1 MSRAQKISLLIAL
14 YFAQGLPFGFFTIA
28 LPAML
33 RQSGQS
39 LKTISLVS
47 VLLTLPWLLKFL
59 WAPFIDHRGTRRG
72 WLLTLQLS
80 ALAVATAITQLHVD
94 GNYVLLF
101 AAAFTFNLIAATQ
114 DIATDGLAVR
124 MLDARELGLAN
135 GIQVGA
141 YRVGMMFG
149 GGLVIKIFEL
159 SGRPLAFACMAALLV
174 ATIIPVLMMREPVR
188 AADDARPSAVQL
200 TFGWLRRLLTPGILL
215 LAALIFCYRFG
226 DQLLTT
232 LLVPFLTDR
241 GLGLSGIS
249 ILKGWVGNAMSIV
262 GALLGGWLAFST
274 SRRRALLISGVGQVA
289 SFVLYV
295 VAALGAGGI
304 GLLWVATIAEGVLG
318 TMATVALFALMMD
331 ASDPEHAGTD
341 YTLLACVVLVVG
353 MIANYCG
360 AAIADAFGYAA
371 AFVTGAVLALA
382 GCLALIWVLD
392 RYEVSSRV
400 ALAWRRGSTQ
410 RGYFSGRKR
419 PRPFRQRRQKA

>member
-1 MSRAQKISLLIAL
+1 MSRAQKITLLVAL
-14 YFAQGLPFGFFTIA
+14 YFAQGLPFGFFTIV
-28 LPAML
+28 LPATL
-33 RQSGQS
+33 RQAGLS
-39 LKTISLVS
+39 LKTIGLVS

-59 WAPFIDHRGTRRG
+59 WAPFVDHRGTRRA

-80 ALAVATAITQLHVD
+80 ALIVAAVITQLPLD
-94 GNYVLLF
+94 SSYVLLF
-101 AAAFTFNLIAATQ
+101 AVAFIFNVIAATQ

-149 GGLVIKIFEL
+149 GGLLLKVFDL
-159 SGRPLAFACMAALLV
+159 TDWTVTFAGMAVLIAI
-174 ATIIPVLMMREPVR
+174 TMIPVLAMREPS
-188 AADDARPSAVQL
+188 AASEAPPPTTQL
-200 TFGWLRRLLTPGILL
+200 LFGWLRRLLTPGVLL
-215 LAALIFCYRFG
+215 LAGLIFCYRFG

-249 ILKGWVGNAMSIV
+249 LLKGWVGNAMSII
-262 GALLGGWLAFST
+262 GALLGGWLAFAT

-289 SFVLYV
+289 SFMLYV
-295 VAALGAGGI
+295 AIALGAGGI
-304 GLLWVATIAEGVLG
+304 GLLWVATIAEGLLG

-353 MIANYCG
+353 MIANFCG
-360 AAIADAFGYAA
+360 AAIADAFGYAT
-371 AFVTGAVLALA
+371 AFTTGAVLALL

-392 RYEVSSRV
+392 RNPISPRV
-400 ALAWRRGSTQ
+400 AAAWRGVST
-410 RGYFSGRKR
+410 R
-419 PRPFRQRRQKA
+419 PTATASRTSAAEY

>member
-1 MSRAQKISLLIAL
+1 MSRTRKITLLVAL

-59 WAPFIDHRGTRRG
+59 WAPFIDHRGTRRA
-72 WLLTLQLS
+72 WLLTLQVS
-80 ALAVATAITQLHVD
+80 ALSVAAVITQLQLD

-159 SGRPLAFACMAALLV
+159 KGWSFAFACMAALL
-174 ATIIPVLMMREPVR
+174 ALTIVPVLLMREPPR
-188 AADDARPSAVQL
+188 AADEVRPSVVQL
-200 TFGWLRRLLTPGILL
+200 SFGWLRRLLTRGILL

-232 LLVPFLTDR
+232 LLVPFLIDR
-241 GLGLSGIS
+241 GLGLSGIAL
-249 ILKGWVGNAMSIV
+249 LKGWMGNAMSIV

-289 SFVLYV
+289 SFALYV
-295 VAALGAGGI
+295 AAALGAGGI

-331 ASDPEHAGTD
+331 ASDPQHAGTD
-341 YTLLACVVLVVG
+341 YTLLACVVIIVG

-360 AAIADAFGYAA
+360 AAIADAFGYAP
-371 AFVTGAVLALA
+371 AFATGAVLALL
-382 GCLALIWVLD
+382 GCLALIRVLD
-392 RYEVSSRV
+392 RYEVSARV
-400 ALAWRRGSTQ
+400 ALAWRTGNT
-410 RGYFSGRKR
+410 GRAATPSR
-419 PRPFRQRRQKA
+419 TSATEY

>member
-1 MSRAQKISLLIAL
+1 MSRAQKISLLVAL

-59 WAPFIDHRGTRRG
+59 WAPFVDHRGTRRG

-80 ALAVATAITQLHVD
+80 ALAVAIVITQLHLA

-159 SGRPLAFACMAALLV
+159 SGWSLAFGCMAALLA
-174 ATIIPVLMMREPVR
+174 ATIIPVLMMREPAR
-188 AADDARPSAVQL
+188 AADEVHVSAVQL
-200 TFGWLRRLLTPGILL
+200 SFGWLRRLLTRGILL

-241 GLGLSGIS
+241 GLGLSGIAL
-249 ILKGWVGNAMSIV
+249 LKGGMGNAMSIV
-262 GALLGGWLAFST
+262 GALLGGWLAFTT
-274 SRRRALLISGVGQVA
+274 SRRRTLLISGVGQVG
-289 SFVLYV
+289 SFALYV
-295 VAALGAGGI
+295 AAALGAGGV

-341 YTLLACVVLVVG
+341 YTLLACVVIVVG

-360 AAIADAFGYAA
+360 AAIADAFGYAT
-371 AFVTGAVLALA
+371 AFATGAVLALA
-382 GCLALIWVLD
+382 GCLALVWVVD
-392 RYEVSSRV
+392 RYEISSRV
-400 ALAWRRGSTQ
+400 ALAWRTGNAQ
-410 RGYFSGRKR
+410 RAATPSRTSAAEY
-419 PRPFRQRRQKA
+419 

>member
-1 MSRAQKISLLIAL
+1 MPRAQKIALLVAL

-59 WAPFIDHRGTRRG
+59 WAPFIDHRGTRRA
-72 WLLTLQLS
+72 WLLALQVS
-80 ALAVATAITQLHVD
+80 ALSVAAVITQLQLD

-159 SGRPLAFACMAALLV
+159 KGWSLAFGCMAALL
-174 ATIIPVLMMREPVR
+174 ALTIVPVLLMREPPR
-188 AADDARPSAVQL
+188 TADEVRPSTVQL
-200 TFGWLRRLLTPGILL
+200 SFGWLRRLLTRGILL

-232 LLVPFLTDR
+232 LLVPFLIDR
-241 GLGLSGIS
+241 GLGLAGIAL
-249 ILKGWVGNAMSIV
+249 LKGWMGNAMSIV

-289 SFVLYV
+289 SFSLYV
-295 VAALGAGGI
+295 AAALGAGGI

-331 ASDPEHAGTD
+331 ASDPQHAGTD
-341 YTLLACVVLVVG
+341 YTLLACVVIVVG

-360 AAIADAFGYAA
+360 AAIADAFGYAP
-371 AFVTGAVLALA
+371 AFATGAVLALF

-392 RYEVSSRV
+392 RYEVSARV
-400 ALAWRRGSTQ
+400 ALAWRTGN
-410 RGYFSGRKR
+410 SGRAAT
-419 PRPFRQRRQKA
+419 PSQTSATEY

>member
-1 MSRAQKISLLIAL
+1 MSRTQKISLLIAL

-28 LPAML
+28 LPVML

-39 LKTISLVS
+39 LKAISLVS

-80 ALAVATAITQLHVD
+80 AVAVAIVITELHVT

-101 AAAFTFNLIAATQ
+101 AAAFIFNVIAATQ

-149 GGLVIKIFEL
+149 GGLMIKIFEL
-159 SGRPLAFACMAALLV
+159 SGWSLAFGCMAALLA
-174 ATIIPVLMMREPVR
+174 ATIVPVLMMREPAR
-188 AADDARPSAVQL
+188 AADEARASAIQL
-200 TFGWLRRLLTPGILL
+200 SFGWLRRLLTRGILL

-241 GLGLSGIS
+241 GLGLSGIAL
-249 ILKGWVGNAMSIV
+249 LKGWMGNAMSIV
-262 GALLGGWLAFST
+262 GALLGGWLAFTT
-274 SRRRALLISGVGQVA
+274 SRRRRPVVGGDDRGRRARHDGHCRAVRADDGCLGPRACGNRLHAACVRRAHRRHDRELLRRSAGGRVRLRDCVRDRRNSGAGRLLDA
-289 SFVLYV
+289 G
-295 VAALGAGGI
+295 LGAGS
-304 GLLWVATIAEGVLG
+304 LSVLG
-318 TMATVALFALMMD
+318 TRHARVA
-331 ASDPEHAGTD
+331 HAEPAAPG
-341 YTLLACVVLVVG
+341 YT
-353 MIANYCG
+353 
-360 AAIADAFGYAA
+360 IADFGN
-371 AFVTGAVLALA
+371 
-382 GCLALIWVLD
+382 
-392 RYEVSSRV
+392 
-400 ALAWRRGSTQ
+400 
-410 RGYFSGRKR
+410 
-419 PRPFRQRRQKA
+419 

>member
-1 MSRAQKISLLIAL
+1 MSRAQKISLLVAL

-80 ALAVATAITQLHVD
+80 ALAAATVITQLHVD
-94 GNYVLLF
+94 SNYVLLF

-159 SGRPLAFACMAALLV
+159 SGWPLAFGCMAALLG
-174 ATIIPVLMMREPVR
+174 ATIIPVLLMREPAR
-188 AADDARPSAVQL
+188 AADDDRPSTVQL
-200 TFGWLRRLLTPGILL
+200 SFGWLRRLLTRGILL
-215 LAALIFCYRFG
+215 LAVLIFCYRFG

-249 ILKGWVGNAMSIV
+249 LLKGWVGNAMSIV
-262 GALLGGWLAFST
+262 GAFLGGWLAFST

-289 SFVLYV
+289 SFALYV

-360 AAIADAFGYAA
+360 AAIADAFGYAT
-371 AFVTGAVLALA
+371 AFTTGAVLALA

-392 RYEVSSRV
+392 RYQVSSRV
-400 ALAWRRGSTQ
+400 ALAWRTGNPQ
-410 RGYFSGRKR
+410 RAATPSQTSATGY
-419 PRPFRQRRQKA
+419 

>member
-1 MSRAQKISLLIAL
+1 MSRAQKISLLVAL

-39 LKTISLVS
+39 LTTIGLVS
-47 VLLTLPWLLKFL
+47 ILLTLPWLLKFL
-59 WAPFIDHRGTRRG
+59 WAPFVDHRGTRRG

-80 ALAVATAITQLHVD
+80 ALAVATVITQLHVD

-101 AAAFTFNLIAATQ
+101 IAAFTFNLVAATQ

-124 MLDARELGLAN
+124 MLDAHELGLAN

-149 GGLVIKIFEL
+149 GGLVIKVFEL
-159 SGRPLAFACMAALLV
+159 SGWSLAFGCMAALIAV
-174 ATIIPVLMMREPVR
+174 TIIPVLMMREPAH
-188 AADDARPSAVQL
+188 AAEEVRPSFIQVF
-200 TFGWLRRLLTPGILL
+200 FGWAQRLSTRGLLL

-249 ILKGWVGNAMSIV
+249 LLKGWVGNAMSIV
-262 GALLGGWLAFST
+262 GALLGGWLAFNT

-289 SFVLYV
+289 SFTLYV
-295 VAALGAGGI
+295 AAALGAGGI
-304 GLLWVATIAEGVLG
+304 GLLWFATIAEGILG

-353 MIANYCG
+353 MIANYSG

-371 AFVTGAVLALA
+371 AFTTGAVLALG

-392 RYEVSSRV
+392 RYSVSSRV
-400 ALAWRRGSTQ
+400 TLAWRTGSA
-410 RGYFSGRKR
+410 R
-419 PRPFRQRRQKA
+419 PAATPAQTSATEY